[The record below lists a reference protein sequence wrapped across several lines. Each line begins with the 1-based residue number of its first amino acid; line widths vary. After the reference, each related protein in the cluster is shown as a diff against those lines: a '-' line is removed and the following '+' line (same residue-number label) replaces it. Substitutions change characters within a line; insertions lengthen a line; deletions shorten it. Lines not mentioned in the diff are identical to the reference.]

1 MCLPDAR
8 AATQDRPYTLESP
21 NLVIGS
27 DGNMIRLLAV
37 IERDLK
43 KFRRNPVVLGMSIL
57 MPIIYL
63 LILGNSFQ
71 GKLTS
76 LPVAV
81 VNHDTGPFAKRVVEN
96 LTAIAA
102 GPQTFRLVI
111 MQDDNKAVE
120 GVRNGRYKAA
130 LIIPEDFDT
139 RVTLKGRPEVGLFLD
154 NTDGISAETIRNL
167 VSAALGPI
175 HDEYVP
181 IREKTTGVLIRDVN
195 LYPKVDYYQSLVPG
209 VVIMAIF
216 LGTLT
221 TGAFNLVMDR
231 FMGIDE
237 SYLLTPLS
245 KSHIVAGLI
254 ISGLSITTVIATLI
268 FVVSVLIT
276 GIPLSRGVHQCV
288 SLFII
293 IVLTTLCLL
302 SLMFLILG
310 RVGHPRI
317 VGILS
322 GFLNVILFFPS
333 GAVYPVASFPGWLR
347 SFAKINPEAYAVDAL
362 KSVLF
367 KNAGL
372 ATISGDIA
380 FLALFTA
387 IMMTLSIITFKRTL

>member
-1 MCLPDAR
+1 
-8 AATQDRPYTLESP
+8 
-21 NLVIGS
+21 V
-27 DGNMIRLLAV
+27 LA
-37 IERDLK
+37 
-43 KFRRNPVVLGMSIL
+43 MSIL
-57 MPIIYL
+57 MPLIYL
-63 LILGNSFQ
+63 VILGNSFQ

-81 VNHDTGPFAKRVVEN
+81 VTHDTGPFARRVVEN
-96 LTAIAA
+96 LRAVAA
-102 GPQTFRLVI
+102 GPETFRLI
-111 MQDDNKAVE
+111 FMTDDRAAIE
-120 GVRNGRYKAA
+120 GVREGRYKAA
-130 LIIPEDFDT
+130 LVIPEDFSR
-139 RVTLKGRPEVGLFLD
+139 RVTLNGRPEAGLFLD
-154 NTDGISAETIRNL
+154 NTDGISSETIRNL
-167 VSAALGPI
+167 VNAALGPI
-175 HDEYVP
+175 HSVYVP
-181 IREKTTGVLIRDVN
+181 IREKTDEVLLRDID

-245 KSHIVAGLI
+245 KSHIVSGLI
-254 ISGLSITTVIATLI
+254 ISGLSITTLIAVLI
-268 FVVSVLIT
+268 FFVSIVIT
-276 GIPLSRGVHQCV
+276 GIPLSRGIHQCV
-288 SLFII
+288 SLFVI

-333 GAVYPVASFPGWLR
+333 GAVYPVASLPGWLK
-347 SFAKINPEAYAVDAL
+347 SFARINPEAYAVDAL

-372 ATISGDIA
+372 TAISGDIA
-380 FLALFTA
+380 YLALFTSV
-387 IMMTLSIITFKRTL
+387 MMSLSIVTFKRTL